1 MSTTTTASAGG
12 RPYALLAEYD
22 TPAAAMHAAEMVRD
36 AGYKRWD
43 VHTPYPVHGMDGAMG
58 LHNSKVGWFTFL
70 GGTSGFT
77 LGMLM
82 IWWMGKVDYAIPVGG
97 KPLFSPIFAFPV
109 SYELTILLGAFGTLF
124 GMILL
129 NRLPRHYHPLLKHPR
144 FRNVTHDKIYIAI
157 ECVDPRFSE
166 TETRQLLE
174 RSGGQHIEVVED

>member
-1 MSTTTTASAGG
+1 MSTTG
-12 RPYALLAEYD
+12 RTYALVAEFD
-22 TPAAAMHAAEMVRD
+22 TPAGAMHAAEQVRD

-43 VHTPYPVHGMDGAMG
+43 VYTPYPIHGMDGAIG
-58 LHNSKVGWFTFL
+58 LHNSKVGWFTFV
-70 GGTSGFT
+70 GGTTGFS

-109 SYELTILLGAFGTLF
+109 SYELTILLGAFATLF
-124 GMILL
+124 GMMFL

-157 ECVDPRFSE
+157 ESADPRFSE
-166 TETRQLLE
+166 TDTRQLLE
-174 RSGGQHIEVVED
+174 KAGGRHIEAVED

>member
-1 MSTTTTASAGG
+1 MSTTTSG
-12 RPYALLAEYD
+12 RPYALVAEYD
-22 TPAAAMHAAEMVRD
+22 TPAAAMHAAEQIRD

-70 GGTSGFT
+70 GGTTGFS

-109 SYELTILLGAFGTLF
+109 AYELTILLGAFGTLF
-124 GMILL
+124 GMFFL

-157 ECVDPRFSE
+157 ECVDPRYSD

-174 RSGGQHIEVVED
+174 KSGGRHIEVVED

>member
-1 MSTTTTASAGG
+1 MSTTG
-12 RPYALLAEYD
+12 RTYGLMAEFD
-22 TPAAAMHAAEMVRD
+22 TPAAAIHAAEQVRD

-43 VHTPYPVHGMDGAMG
+43 VYTPYPIHGMDGAMG
-58 LHNSKVGWFTFL
+58 LKNSRVGWFTFC
-70 GGTSGFT
+70 GGTSGFS

-124 GMILL
+124 GMMLL

-157 ECVDPRFSE
+157 ESADPRFSE
-166 TETRQLLE
+166 ADTRRLLE
-174 RSGGQHIEVVED
+174 QAGGKHIESVED

>member
-1 MSTTTTASAGG
+1 MSATSSK
-12 RPYALLAEYD
+12 PYALVAEYE
-22 TPAAAMHAAEMVRD
+22 TPAAAMHAASVVRD

-58 LHNSKVGWFTFL
+58 LRNSKVGWFTFI

-124 GMILL
+124 GMLFL

-144 FRNVTHDKIYIAI
+144 FRSATHDRIYIAI
-157 ECVDPRFSE
+157 ECADPRFSE
-166 TETRQLLE
+166 VETRQLLE
-174 RSGGQHIEVVED
+174 RSGGRHIEVVED